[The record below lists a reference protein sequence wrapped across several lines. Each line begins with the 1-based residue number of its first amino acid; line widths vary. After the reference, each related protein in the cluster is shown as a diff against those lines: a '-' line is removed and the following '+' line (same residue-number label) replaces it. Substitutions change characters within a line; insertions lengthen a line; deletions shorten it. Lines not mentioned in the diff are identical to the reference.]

1 MTLDL
6 FSPLKVVSWAS
17 AHTDCPMRYKINSAE
32 ELVIIFG
39 SGTTEFELSLEGGAL
54 RTLVRL
60 GAEALDKMDAC
71 TQPSESAPNLS
82 SHLVPGDHAFHDD
95 NQLIADLAE
104 LNEQLSRYM
113 LRYLAADAL
122 QAEPLG
128 AAEERALAEVM
139 THLARKVQER
149 ANQRVSSDTTPAFE
163 GEAMLR
169 QLTSSQPSER

>member
-1 MTLDL
+1 VTLDL

-17 AHTDCPMRYKINSAE
+17 AHSDCPMRYTINSADE
-32 ELVIIFG
+32 MVIIFG
-39 SGTTEFELSLEGGAL
+39 NGSTEFELSLDGGAL
-54 RTLVRL
+54 HTLVRL
-60 GAEALDKMDAC
+60 GAEALDKMATC
-71 TQPSESAPNLS
+71 VGPGEGAPSLS

-95 NQLIADLAE
+95 KQLIADLAE

-139 THLARKVQER
+139 TDLARKVQER
-149 ANQRVSSDTTPAFE
+149 ANQRASSDTPPEFE

-169 QLTSSQPSER
+169 QLTSGRPSER